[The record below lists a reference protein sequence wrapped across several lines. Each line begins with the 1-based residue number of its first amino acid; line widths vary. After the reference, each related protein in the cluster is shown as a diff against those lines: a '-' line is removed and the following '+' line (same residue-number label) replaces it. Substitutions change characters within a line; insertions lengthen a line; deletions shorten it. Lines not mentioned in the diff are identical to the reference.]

1 MDLNNLNTFDTSNK
15 IYSYADLMTEFD
27 EFSATENVDF
37 ESYAASI
44 FCGYKQLHIMYNTGL
59 KNLEIGGCTLV
70 YS

>member
-15 IYSYADLMTEFD
+15 IYSYADLMTEYD

-44 FCGYKQLHIMYNTGL
+44 CCGYKQHIMYNTGL
-59 KNLEIGGCTLV
+59 KNLEIGACTPV